1 MDDKLYLIDLECVG
15 TDYSIE
21 FYDFFVNFIEEQPV
35 ALLTSYPS
43 SNLSKHILDRAAYV
57 FSANGNEIYKQGKLL
72 YKNVISFN
80 AETHRWVD
88 SLNLPQHRTVDAI
101 HVSAD
106 PYVSA
111 TLVREYNELQT
122 EYRAQSCAG
131 GFCIIHPA
139 DYRLPINAIIPDSYR
154 IRFIAP
160 LSTYGSTNYA
170 LALAISKRGSCFN
183 ADSESILRE
192 LLLYLSEK

>member
-1 MDDKLYLIDLECVG
+1 MDDKLYLIDIDCTEHF
-15 TDYSIE
+15 SEE
-21 FYDFFVNFIEEQPV
+21 FNNFFANFIEDQSV
-35 ALLTSYPS
+35 AVLTAHPAC
-43 SNLSKHILDRAAYV
+43 NLHEYVVKRATYV
-57 FSANGNEIYKQGKLL
+57 FSANGNEIYKGGKLL

-111 TLVREYNELQT
+111 SLVRQYNELHT

-139 DYRLPINAIIPDSYR
+139 DYRLPINAVISENYR

-160 LSTYGSTNYA
+160 AHTYGSTNYA

-183 ADSESILRE
+183 ADSESHLRE

>member
-1 MDDKLYLIDLECVG
+1 MDDKLYLIDIDC
-15 TDYSIE
+15 TDNFSKE
-21 FYDFFVNFIEEQPV
+21 FYDFFANFVEEQQV
-35 ALLTSYPS
+35 AVLTSQPA
-43 SNLSKHILDRAAYV
+43 SNLYEHIVKRATYI
-57 FSANGNEIYKQGKLL
+57 FSANGNEIYKGGKLL

-88 SLNLPQHRTVDAI
+88 SLNLPQSRTIDAI
-101 HVSAD
+101 HVSVD
-106 PYVSA
+106 PYASA
-111 TLVREYNELQT
+111 NLVRQYNELQT

-154 IRFIAP
+154 IRFVAP
-160 LSTYGSTNYA
+160 TRTYGSTNYA

-183 ADSESILRE
+183 ADSEASLRE

>member
-1 MDDKLYLIDLECVG
+1 MVDKLYLIDIDCTEHF
-15 TDYSIE
+15 SEE
-21 FYDFFVNFIEEQPV
+21 FNQFFANFIEEHSV
-35 ALLTSYPS
+35 AVLTAHPACDLHEYVV
-43 SNLSKHILDRAAYV
+43 KRATYV
-57 FSANGNEIYKQGKLL
+57 FSANGNEIYKGGKLL

-111 TLVREYNELQT
+111 NLVRQYNELHT

-131 GFCIIHPA
+131 GFCITHPA
-139 DYRLPINAIIPDSYR
+139 DYRLAINAIIPDHYWV
-154 IRFIAP
+154 RFIAP
-160 LSTYGSTNYA
+160 THTYGGTNYA
-170 LALAISKRGSCFN
+170 LALAMSRRGSCFN
-183 ADSESILRE
+183 ADREATLRE
-192 LLLYLSEK
+192 MLLYLSEK

>member
-1 MDDKLYLIDLECVG
+1 MEDKLYLVDIDCTENF
-15 TDYSIE
+15 SEE
-21 FYDFFVNFIEEQPV
+21 FNQFFANFIEEQNV
-35 ALLTSYPS
+35 AVLTSHPAC
-43 SNLSKHILDRAAYV
+43 NLSTHTVERATYL

-72 YKNVISFN
+72 YKNVIAFT

-88 SLNLPQHRTVDAI
+88 SLNLPQSRTIDAI

-111 TLVREYNELQT
+111 NLVRQYNELHT

-139 DYRLPINAIIPDSYR
+139 DYRLPINAVISENYR

-160 LSTYGSTNYA
+160 THTYGSTNYA

-183 ADSESILRE
+183 ADSESHLRE
-192 LLLYLSEK
+192 LLLHLSEK